1 MRTYIALLKWTP
13 QGVQNV
19 KQSPSR
25 LAAARKGIEAAG
37 VKMKDFYMV
46 TGRYDMIVIIEAPDD
61 GALAKALLTLASQG
75 NIRSETCR
83 AFTEDEYR
91 QIIGGLAW
99 NPNQNRQARTSA
111 DLQAHTLFCCRKPV
125 WFGFRR
131 RYAQVPLTRAEQ
143 IQDPMRCGG
152 RMPRPWATIQLRSE
166 T

>member
-61 GALAKALLTLASQG
+61 GALVKALLTLASQG

-91 QIIGGLAW
+91 QIIGGLA
-99 NPNQNRQARTSA
+99 
-111 DLQAHTLFCCRKPV
+111 
-125 WFGFRR
+125 
-131 RYAQVPLTRAEQ
+131 
-143 IQDPMRCGG
+143 
-152 RMPRPWATIQLRSE
+152 
-166 T
+166 